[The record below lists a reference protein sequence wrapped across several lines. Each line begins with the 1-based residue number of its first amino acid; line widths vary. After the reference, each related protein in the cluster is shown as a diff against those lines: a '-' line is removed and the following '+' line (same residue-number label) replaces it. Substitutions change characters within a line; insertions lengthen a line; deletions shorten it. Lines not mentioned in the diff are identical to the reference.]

1 MPTLIV
7 NSTEYNVPEDYTIGK
22 WSELVKWSA
31 NDNKVISIAYGLP
44 PSVVDRMSPDT
55 KHLALCFIVGTLY
68 PNYKP
73 INKNVKGSTLISFSE
88 LTLGQFIDLEVFI
101 GRDYTKHIKEILSI
115 LYQTDVD
122 DSWYIGDVYGAL
134 QSYFKWRITLYNSYK
149 NLFNIQ
155 NDIVEEAQNFEG
167 TPTDVAHVWYD
178 TTMILAD
185 GKFLNI
191 EPALNR
197 PLLEALNYLA
207 WNKTQIERQAEEIR
221 LAKAQMK

>member
-1 MPTLIV
+1 MKEITALEEQIEALKRRICKQEEFKKKVYWFGGLTLTVILIV
-7 NSTEYNVPEDYTIGK
+7 QYLTTI
-22 WSELVKWSA
+22 
-31 NDNKVISIAYGLP
+31 
-44 PSVVDRMSPDT
+44 
-55 KHLALCFIVGTLY
+55 
-68 PNYKP
+68 
-73 INKNVKGSTLISFSE
+73 
-88 LTLGQFIDLEVFI
+88 
-101 GRDYTKHIKEILSI
+101 
-115 LYQTDVD
+115 
-122 DSWYIGDVYGAL
+122 
-134 QSYFKWRITLYNSYK
+134 YK

-155 NDIVEEAQNFEG
+155 NDIIEEAQNYEG